1 MYSLRSREIIKCVP
15 PKRQIMRSRK
25 KTGGSK
31 IPKTE
36 LEGSFHQLVQSQAE
50 PEISTSKRRLVE
62 SDEEFVYEMSVKKD
76 LSHFAYSKSLRRVQQ
91 KMLVTV

>member
-1 MYSLRSREIIKCVP
+1 
-15 PKRQIMRSRK
+15 MRSRK

-31 IPKTE
+31 IPKPE

-62 SDEEFVYEMSVKKD
+62 SDEEFVYDKKD
-76 LSHFAYSKSLRRVQQ
+76 LSHFAYSKSPRGVQQ
-91 KMLVTV
+91 KMLVTEVTV